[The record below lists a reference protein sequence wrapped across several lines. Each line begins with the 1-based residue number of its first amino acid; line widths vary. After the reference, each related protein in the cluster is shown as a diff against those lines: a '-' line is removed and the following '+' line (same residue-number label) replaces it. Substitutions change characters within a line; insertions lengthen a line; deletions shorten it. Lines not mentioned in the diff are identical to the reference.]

1 MPRKI
6 NIKNKQNKDKN
17 LYAYHSQ
24 TAKNQWQR
32 ENLNLCIFL
41 KSHLGDLGSQDEMQN
56 VTEESKCIM
65 NVWNNFIEESGGI
78 RCQPK

>member
-24 TAKNQWQR
+24 TAKSRDKEKILKAGR
-32 ENLNLCIFL
+32 EKKTQTF
-41 KSHLGDLGSQDEMQN
+41 
-56 VTEESKCIM
+56 
-65 NVWNNFIEESGGI
+65 
-78 RCQPK
+78 R